1 MTNEELQEILRK
13 HKAWLDG
20 ETGGEIANL
29 RGTNLGDA
37 DLGGAYL
44 RCADLSDAN
53 LRGAYLGGAYLYG
66 ANLRG
71 AYLRG
76 ADLRGAY
83 LGGAKD
89 ILSIGPG
96 GSRGDMLYAVRW
108 DDGLR
113 IKVGCFWGTLAE
125 FEAAV
130 QSTHGDNQHGKYYR
144 AVIAMLKEWDVNDAN

>member
-1 MTNEELQEILRK
+1 MRK
-13 HKAWLDG
+13 YKAWLDG

-29 RGTNLGDA
+29 IDA
-37 DLGGAYL
+37 DLRG
-44 RCADLSDAN
+44 ADLYGAD
-53 LRGAYLGGAYLYG
+53 LRG

-71 AYLRG
+71 A
-76 ADLRGAY
+76 DLY
-83 LGGAKD
+83 GAKD

-113 IKVGCFWGTLAE
+113 IKAGCFWGTLAE

-144 AVIAMLKEWDVNDAN
+144 AVIAMLKEWEVNDAN